1 MKKLLLSTL
10 FLLVGIV
17 SVSAGSYNIWV
28 CGQQVTDD
36 NKSNIK
42 GAISSSSGTV
52 SGSISYSGG
61 VLTLNGCEIDAKT
74 KYGIEIKQ
82 SGVTI
87 KVVGTCKI
95 TADDKSEGYAIR
107 MNSESQTLTIQG
119 TSSSASKLYLIGKQG
134 GLHCHKQCDLTI
146 KDIYLNSQAEKF
158 GIDGANGTSSEKLI
172 LVGDVDVYAKCT
184 GSDSGRRGIGDI
196 ASITFPSTH
205 NYYIPGFGS
214 LDTSKHCVVD
224 VDGNIAYIVEI
235 LKEVKKGLNIGGYE
249 ISNCNYDKIGAKLK
263 KVGTL
268 TSAASSLTCSA
279 NGQSIT
285 LNGVTY
291 NGSNRFIGSYD
302 DNGDITI
309 TVKGTNTITCSND
322 YAFLLCKNSTI
333 EGTSDASYTANIL
346 NITSNSW
353 YGLYCNDHAG
363 SGYTMTLKNM
373 TVSTTGLKG
382 GISGET
388 NNKANL
394 VINKCKITAKATG
407 SETGNGAIINFNGVT
422 LTDADYS
429 TSYSCYRKSLKGVGS
444 GGELHKTVGIA
455 VPTTKYDVYVLG
467 HQITDVNPK
476 YFGVDGY
483 SSSSGSRGIQW
494 DNSTKTL
501 LVESASLSSTDDVH
515 GIKIGVAGAK
525 IVLSKTNTITTAG
538 NALWVYNNATDLQ
551 ITTETTTYQESKF
564 KSTGK
569 SSIYNSATNGTLT
582 INAASRIYFE
592 SDNGY
597 GYSQGGSSNT
607 KLKLSNKSSVYSI
620 YDFKGTSG
628 TWNASD
634 IIFDNTDFYYN
645 GATDHQTPGCYLLD
659 KKVYQN
665 GGSLVKNKWVE
676 ISGYSQKYNIWVGG
690 TQLNNVNRYGIG
702 SKYIKTSGAIVE
714 YNTDKRLKMNG
725 VTIDT
730 GSDAVNCMRVDEA
743 DVVVE
748 VRGKCTFKS
757 ASSTPAFR
765 NKSNVVIT
773 SYSGNF
779 SDVLDV
785 QSTASNGFGLYM
797 YSDESSVKPSLTLRG
812 TIIVNVTAGN
822 VGVGGNNLGN
832 MGESLTVNNA
842 TLDVAKGGVK
852 GLASLVLSDCKITVP
867 SNGVFSSTYHGVVP
881 QGSSSLASKVQIKS
895 VNDNVTAIEAVE
907 VDNNAEVKA
916 IYDAA
921 GRESNTAKRGLN
933 IIRMS
938 DGTVRKIMV
947 K

>member
-146 KDIYLNSQAEKF
+146 KDVFLSSQAEKF

-224 VDGNIAYIVEI
+224 VDGNIAYTVEI
-235 LKEVKKGLNIGGYE
+235 LKEVKKGLSIGGYE
-249 ISNCNYDKIGAKLK
+249 ISNCNYDKIGNKLK
-263 KVGTL
+263 KVGAI
-268 TSAASSLTCSA
+268 TSDATSITCSSTGKA
-279 NGQSIT
+279 IT
-285 LNGVTY
+285 LNGLKY
-291 NGSNRFIGSYD
+291 SNANRFINNSSVSD
-302 DNGDITI
+302 MVI
-309 TVKGTNTITCSND
+309 TVKGTNTLSNISENQDAIYSKLD
-322 YAFLLCKNSTI
+322 YSI
-333 EGTSDASYTANIL
+333 EGESYSTSSLTITQSWAALRVISKKLTLKNLTL
-346 NITSNSW
+346 NITGKNYAIDGYST
-353 YGLYCNDHAG
+353 G
-363 SGYTMTLKNM
+363 SSLEIE
-373 TVSTTGLKG
+373 S
-382 GISGET
+382 
-388 NNKANL
+388 
-394 VINKCKITAKATG
+394 CKITAKATD
-407 SETGNGAIINFNGVT
+407 SSDNHGAIANFDGVM
-422 LTDADYS
+422 LTNDDYS

-444 GGELHKTVGIA
+444 GGKLHTTVGIA

-483 SSSSGSRGIQW
+483 GSSDRGIQW

-592 SDNGY
+592 SDDGY

-665 GGSLVKNKWVE
+665 GGTLVKNKWVE
-676 ISGYSQKYNIWVGG
+676 VSGYSEKYNIWVGG

-765 NKSNVVIT
+765 NKRNVVIT

-812 TIIVNVTAGN
+812 TIIVNVTAGS

-921 GRESNTAKRGLN
+921 GRESDTAKRGLN

-938 DGTVRKIMV
+938 DGTIRKIMV

>member
-61 VLTLNGCEIDAKT
+61 VLTLNACEIDAKT

-119 TSSSASKLYLIGKQG
+119 TSSSASKLYLVGKQG

-146 KDIYLNSQAEKF
+146 KDMYLSSQAEKF
-158 GIDGANGTSSEKLI
+158 GIDGSNGTSSEKLI

-214 LDTSKHCVVD
+214 FNTSKHCVVD
-224 VDGNIAYIVEI
+224 VNGDIAYTVEI
-235 LKEVKKGLNIGGYE
+235 LKEVKKGLNIGGYD
-249 ISNCNYDKIGAKLK
+249 ISNCNWDKIGAKLK

-268 TSAASSLTCSA
+268 TSAASSLTCSSS
-279 NGQSIT
+279 GQSIT

-382 GISGET
+382 GISGES
-388 NNKANL
+388 NAKANL

-422 LTDADYS
+422 LTDADVATHYV
-429 TSYSCYRKSLKGVGS
+429 CFRPAKKGFGS
-444 GGELHKTVGIA
+444 GSSLSKTVNID
-455 VPTTKYDVYVLG
+455 VPTAKYSVYVLG
-467 HQITDVNPK
+467 HQITNVNPN
-476 YFGVDGY
+476 YFGVVGY
-483 SSSSGSRGIQW
+483 SSNDRVSSGTTPPRRF
-494 DNSTKTL
+494 L
-501 LVESASLSSTDDVH
+501 LKAPNCLLLKV
-515 GIKIGVAGAK
+515 
-525 IVLSKTNTITTAG
+525 VL
-538 NALWVYNNATDLQ
+538 L
-551 ITTETTTYQESKF
+551 EF
-564 KSTGK
+564 KSV
-569 SSIYNSATNGTLT
+569 LP
-582 INAASRIYFE
+582 
-592 SDNGY
+592 
-597 GYSQGGSSNT
+597 
-607 KLKLSNKSSVYSI
+607 V
-620 YDFKGTSG
+620 
-628 TWNASD
+628 
-634 IIFDNTDFYYN
+634 
-645 GATDHQTPGCYLLD
+645 P
-659 KKVYQN
+659 
-665 GGSLVKNKWVE
+665 
-676 ISGYSQKYNIWVGG
+676 
-690 TQLNNVNRYGIG
+690 
-702 SKYIKTSGAIVE
+702 
-714 YNTDKRLKMNG
+714 RL
-725 VTIDT
+725 
-730 GSDAVNCMRVDEA
+730 C
-743 DVVVE
+743 
-748 VRGKCTFKS
+748 
-757 ASSTPAFR
+757 
-765 NKSNVVIT
+765 
-773 SYSGNF
+773 
-779 SDVLDV
+779 
-785 QSTASNGFGLYM
+785 
-797 YSDESSVKPSLTLRG
+797 
-812 TIIVNVTAGN
+812 
-822 VGVGGNNLGN
+822 
-832 MGESLTVNNA
+832 
-842 TLDVAKGGVK
+842 
-852 GLASLVLSDCKITVP
+852 
-867 SNGVFSSTYHGVVP
+867 
-881 QGSSSLASKVQIKS
+881 
-895 VNDNVTAIEAVE
+895 
-907 VDNNAEVKA
+907 
-916 IYDAA
+916 
-921 GRESNTAKRGLN
+921 
-933 IIRMS
+933 
-938 DGTVRKIMV
+938 
-947 K
+947 

>member
-10 FLLVGIV
+10 FLLAGIV

-52 SGSISYSGG
+52 TGSISYSGG
-61 VLTLNGCEIDAKT
+61 VLTLNACEIDAKT

-119 TSSSASKLYLIGKQG
+119 TSSTASKLYLIGKQG

-184 GSDSGRRGIGDI
+184 SSDSGRRGIGDI

-224 VDGNIAYIVEI
+224 VDGNIAYTVEI
-235 LKEVKKGLNIGGYE
+235 LKEVKKGLSIGGYE

-263 KVGTL
+263 KVGSI
-268 TSAASSLTCSA
+268 TSDATSITCSSTGKA
-279 NGQSIT
+279 IT
-285 LNGVTY
+285 LNGLKY
-291 NGSNRFIGSYD
+291 SNANRFINNSSVSD
-302 DNGDITI
+302 MVI
-309 TVKGTNTITCSND
+309 TVKGTNTLSNISENQDAIYSKLD
-322 YAFLLCKNSTI
+322 YSI
-333 EGTSDASYTANIL
+333 EGESYSTSSLTINQGWAALRVISKKLTLKNLTL
-346 NITSNSW
+346 NITGKNYAIDGYST
-353 YGLYCNDHAG
+353 G
-363 SGYTMTLKNM
+363 SSLEIE
-373 TVSTTGLKG
+373 S
-382 GISGET
+382 
-388 NNKANL
+388 
-394 VINKCKITAKATG
+394 CKITAKATD
-407 SETGNGAIINFNGVT
+407 SSDNHGAIANFDGVT
-422 LTDADYS
+422 LTNDDYS

-444 GGELHKTVGIA
+444 GGKLHKTVGID
-455 VPTTKYDVYVLG
+455 VPTTKYNVWILG
-467 HQITDVNPK
+467 HQITNVNPK

-483 SSSSGSRGIQW
+483 GSSDRGIQW

-501 LVESASLSSTDDVH
+501 LVESTKLSSTESGLT
-515 GIKIGVAGAK
+515 GIQIGVAGAK
-525 IVLSKTNTITTAG
+525 IVLSKTNEITTAG
-538 NALWVYNNATDLQ
+538 NALHVSGSATDLQ
-551 ITTETTTYQESKF
+551 ITTETSSTYQETLF
-564 KSTGK
+564 KSTGL
-569 SSIYNSATNGTLT
+569 SACYNSTTNGTMTL
-582 INAASRIYFE
+582 NAAARVKFE
-592 SDNGY
+592 STNGY
-597 GYSQGGSSNT
+597 GYTQSSYTN
-607 KLKLSNKSSVYSI
+607 KLKFSNKSSVYSM
-620 YDFKGTSG
+620 YDFKGTNG
-628 TWNASD
+628 AWYANE
-634 IIFDNTDFYYN
+634 IIFDKTDFYYN
-645 GATDHQTPGCYLLD
+645 GGSSQTPGCYLENN
-659 KKVYQN
+659 KVYQN
-665 GGSLVKNKWVE
+665 GGTLVKDKWVE
-676 ISGYSQKYNIWVGG
+676 VSGYSEKYNIWVGG

-765 NKSNVVIT
+765 NKRNVVIT

-812 TIIVNVTAGN
+812 TIIVNVTAGS

-938 DGTVRKIMV
+938 DGTIRKVMV